1 MAFDGIN
8 DYIDTSSSTVGQLQE
23 MSVSAWFKETQNA
36 VANTALVANNGSTN
50 KGWCIW
56 IDGTNLRWQVADG
69 SGSVS
74 WTQTVVGS
82 FRTYAPLG
90 SWNHVCCTFDGVD
103 SKIYINGI
111 LRETWTATPTPYV
124 VDYSGNVGNLTIG
137 RRSYA
142 NSGFFRGLI
151 DEVGLF
157 NAALTSSQI
166 EGIYNATALVDGV
179 VKTADLSVLTTP
191 PIKWYRMGD

>member
-1 MAFDGIN
+1 MV
-8 DYIDTSSSTVGQLQE
+8 Y
-23 MSVSAWFKETQNA
+23 
-36 VANTALVANNGSTN
+36 
-50 KGWCIW
+50 
-56 IDGTNLRWQVADG
+56 
-69 SGSVS
+69 
-74 WTQTVVGS
+74 
-82 FRTYAPLG
+82 
-90 SWNHVCCTFDGVD
+90 
-103 SKIYINGI
+103 
-111 LRETWTATPTPYV
+111 
-124 VDYSGNVGNLTIG
+124 YSGNVGNLTIG